1 MFPGFF
7 IIFAAEKIF
16 ETMSFENIS
25 AEAILFFILYGITGV
40 VSLIAAVY
48 LLLRRG
54 ITAREASRLLKRHK
68 RETKCT
74 EIVPSLFLGY
84 KGTNF
89 PRNNQK
95 FVGEYNLIAKN

>member
-1 MFPGFF
+1 MALSVILLQYAAKLVIFFQFITCFPVFF
-7 IIFAAEKIF
+7 IIFAAEKNF

-54 ITAREASRLLKRHK
+54 ITARVIFVRRQDSR
-68 RETKCT
+68 
-74 EIVPSLFLGY
+74 
-84 KGTNF
+84 KGRT
-89 PRNNQK
+89 
-95 FVGEYNLIAKN
+95 YSITL